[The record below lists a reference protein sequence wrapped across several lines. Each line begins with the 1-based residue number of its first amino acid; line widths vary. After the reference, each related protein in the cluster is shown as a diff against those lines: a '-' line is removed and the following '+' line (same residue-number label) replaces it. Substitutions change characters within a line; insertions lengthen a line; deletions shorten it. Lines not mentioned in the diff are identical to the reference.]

1 MIKNIVFDIGGV
13 LADFRVLEF
22 LGSKGFE
29 GDMIKRILKASVMT
43 PYWEMFERNEL
54 TEEEALKGFASAD
67 PEIEEELSAAF
78 SSVEGL
84 LTSRDFAIPLV
95 QALKANGYGVY
106 YLSNYSR
113 KAYEECGESLGFMP
127 YMDGGLVSFKAG
139 KTKPDPE
146 AFRLFLKEYGLDAET
161 CVMIDDSVENI
172 KAAKELGFEGI
183 VFTSYEDMKEQ
194 LGRLGI
200 RF

>member
-1 MIKNIVFDIGGV
+1 MVKNVVFDIGGV
-13 LADFRVLEF
+13 LADFPVMEF
-22 LGSKGFE
+22 LGNKGFDA
-29 GDMIKRILKASVMT
+29 GMIKRILKASVMT
-43 PYWEMFERNEL
+43 PYWEMFERDEIN
-54 TEEEALKGFASAD
+54 EEEALKGFASAD
-67 PEIEEELSAAF
+67 PEIEEELSRAF

-139 KTKPDPE
+139 KTNPDPD
-146 AFRLFLKEYGLDAET
+146 AFKMFLEEFGLDAGS
-161 CVMIDDSVENI
+161 CVMIDDSEENI
-172 KAAKELGFEGI
+172 RVAKEQGFEGI
-183 VFTSYEDMKEQ
+183 VFTSFDDMKKQ
-194 LGRLGI
+194 LGELGVL
-200 RF
+200 F